1 MWYKVLAVYHP
12 TLWKAWKVGRDL
24 TRLTREL
31 GLKPHYDPAHGP
43 NKLTK
48 SWYSD
53 DLHAEVHKVTSAIET
68 AEGWH
73 YDGDTTPG
81 SKPDCA
87 LVLWASSVPTEFRRN
102 GDEEIYQPA
111 PFNLVIV
118 RNLSCV
124 HRRPANCPHDRWLF
138 RQRVMVPKWL
148 HDT

>member
-1 MWYKVLAVYHP
+1 MWYKILGVYHP
-12 TLWKAWKVGRDL
+12 KRWRAWRVGRDL
-24 TRLTREL
+24 TDITREL
-31 GLKPHYDPAHGP
+31 GLIPHYDPVHGP

-53 DLHAEVHKVTSAIET
+53 ELHAEVHKVTSATEQ

-87 LVLWASSVPTEFRRN
+87 LVLWSTATPTEFKAHN
-102 GDEEIYQPA
+102 YAKIWQPES
-111 PFNLVIV
+111 LQIVIV
-118 RNLSCV
+118 RNLSCL

-138 RQRVMVPKWL
+138 RQRVQVPSYL
-148 HDT
+148 GET